1 MFTQPTGSAAALE
14 RLERQERPGDPRLRA
29 GAASPAHE
37 PAAVGLDLGGAG
49 ARIWAS
55 GRGVLQLSYPETVTA
70 PWSGPVARGR
80 ITDLDA
86 MRTLL
91 SGLSWERRRPLP
103 AGAVVV
109 ACRPVGTDPRA
120 EPAVRGLLTKVF
132 EPARLLFIDSVRAA
146 AIGAGAAPGP
156 LLVADVGA
164 HLTEVA
170 VLEGG
175 VIVAA
180 HRRDVGLHDG
190 VAGPDL
196 DAAVVAAIADLVG
209 RVRRQT
215 GHRRQVVAAAVR
227 GGLLLVGGGAA
238 RPRLAARIAGAA
250 GTPVRRPAA
259 PHLAAVRGAGLA
271 ALAALRRG
279 AVRP

>member
-1 MFTQPTGSAAALE
+1 MFTQPTGSAALI
-14 RLERQERPGDPRLRA
+14 RPGDARHRA
-29 GAASPAHE
+29 GTTSPTHE
-37 PAAVGLDLGGAG
+37 PAAVGLDLGSAG

-55 GRGVLQLSYPETVTA
+55 GRGVVQLSYPETVTTS
-70 PWSGPVARGR
+70 WSGPVARGR
-80 ITDLDA
+80 ITDPEAL
-86 MRTLL
+86 RTLL
-91 SGLSWERRRPLP
+91 SGVSWDRRRPLP

-109 ACRPVGTDPRA
+109 ACRPVGSDPRT
-120 EPAVRGLLTKVF
+120 EPAVRELLTKVF
-132 EPARLLFIDSVRAA
+132 EPSRLLFIDSVRAA

-180 HRRDVGLHDG
+180 QRCDIGLHDG
-190 VAGPDL
+190 SGGPDH
-196 DAAVVAAIADLVG
+196 DSAVVAAIADLVS

-215 GHRRQVVAAAVR
+215 THRRQVVAAAVR

-279 AVRP
+279 AARP